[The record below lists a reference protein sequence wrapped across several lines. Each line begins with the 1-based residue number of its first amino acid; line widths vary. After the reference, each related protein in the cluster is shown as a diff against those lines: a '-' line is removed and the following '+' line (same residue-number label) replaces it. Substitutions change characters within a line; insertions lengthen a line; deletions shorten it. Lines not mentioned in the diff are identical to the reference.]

1 MPPIITVS
9 APAAIAFAISPENRT
24 PPSAISGTPLPASAL
39 ATSSIAMICGTPT
52 PVTMRV
58 VQIEPGPMP
67 TLTASAPA
75 STRPAPPAGGDVAGD
90 HVDVGIVAS

>member
-1 MPPIITVS
+1 
-9 APAAIAFAISPENRT
+9 
-24 PPSAISGTPLPASAL
+24 L
-39 ATSSIAMICGTPT
+39 ATASIAMTCGTPT

-75 STRPAPPAGGDVAGD
+75 SMTARAPSAVATLPTMTCVFGASKTAGVFAMLTLGVLVTTTPRALFGRL
-90 HVDVGIVAS
+90 S